1 MWTRKDHTK
10 KRTPKTHSSRLCV
23 VLLGVAHKKRTH
35 TRFIRPESTRCCSRT
50 ARKNNDSAF
59 SSTFYYSAFE
69 RREGERERER
79 EKRFES
85 YFILFVVGV
94 LKCVSFTETL
104 LLDLRRRQKKKISSK
119 QREAENASSS
129 STTSLLP

>member
-1 MWTRKDHTK
+1 
-10 KRTPKTHSSRLCV
+10 
-23 VLLGVAHKKRTH
+23 
-35 TRFIRPESTRCCSRT
+35 
-50 ARKNNDSAF
+50 
-59 SSTFYYSAFE
+59 TFYYSAFE

-104 LLDLRRRQKKKISSK
+104 LLDLRRRQKKISSK

-129 STTSLLP
+129 STSRTTLSSSLVEKSPLKE